1 MNQFPHS
8 DQETEPKT
16 ILVIDDIPSLRS
28 IYQAYLADA
37 GYRPIAAKSAAEGL
51 EQFHRSGAQ
60 VVLLDMFLPDR
71 DGLDLMREML
81 DLRPATAVVVVTADL
96 SIDRAVMAMRYGA
109 RDFLVKPISED
120 RLLTAI
126 ENACLAVQRAEAAA
140 NPIAPDPGPGFIGTS
155 HAVRSLVAALDAA
168 AERGAPALV
177 HGEEG
182 TGKELA
188 ARTIH
193 MQRQGADARDF
204 LKVDFGLLPPDRI
217 EDHLYGTAQRQGMI
231 RAAIGGTLFLHR
243 ISDLTPAQ
251 QPRLLE
257 ALRETPELRV
267 VASATASPQALRDQG
282 LLDPELHRWLTA
294 EAIRVPPLRERR
306 EDILPLAQAF
316 LKRFAA
322 RERRNLQRIAGRTET
337 LLIEHSWPGNV
348 RQLMSIIQA
357 ITVLHDGDA
366 VTPAMLPEE
375 MRGPEPAGS
384 PTPEALAGLT
394 LTEIERIVI
403 EAAVSRHEGS
413 VPRAAEE
420 LDVAASTIYRKI
432 GLWRRD

>member
-1 MNQFPHS
+1 M
-8 DQETEPKT
+8 
-16 ILVIDDIPSLRS
+16 
-28 IYQAYLADA
+28 
-37 GYRPIAAKSAAEGL
+37 
-51 EQFHRSGAQ
+51 
-60 VVLLDMFLPDR
+60 
-71 DGLDLMREML
+71 
-81 DLRPATAVVVVTADL
+81 
-96 SIDRAVMAMRYGA
+96 
-109 RDFLVKPISED
+109 
-120 RLLTAI
+120 
-126 ENACLAVQRAEAAA
+126 
-140 NPIAPDPGPGFIGTS
+140 
-155 HAVRSLVAALDAA
+155 
-168 AERGAPALV
+168 
-177 HGEEG
+177 
-182 TGKELA
+182 
-188 ARTIH
+188 
-193 MQRQGADARDF
+193 
-204 LKVDFGLLPPDRI
+204 DFGLLPPERI

-243 ISDLTPAQ
+243 ISALAPAQ
-251 QPRLLE
+251 QPRLLD

-337 LLIEHSWPGNV
+337 LLMEHSWPGNV